1 MSALGSAV
9 RNALRAIDPGY
20 KSASSKKRTSAIAL
34 SPNFRSIGHV
44 WERIKEREESAKK
57 KRMVGGTRRKKRFRG
72 TRRRNV

>member
-20 KSASSKKRTSAIAL
+20 KSPQPKKKPANAAT
-34 SPNFRSIGHV
+34 PNKRPIGHV
-44 WERIKEREESAKK
+44 WERIREREESAKK
-57 KRMVGGTRRKKRFRG
+57 KRMVGGTRRKKRSRG